1 MIVFTSCPQTNI
13 LPEKSKFRL
22 FWFTCIPLQRS
33 QTLGL
38 SLQVVT
44 HRTSSMSSLNS
55 QESSNDISKL
65 TDRQQAE
72 YHNAY
77 QDYISHMSQLE
88 VSGSGTERIEDKAK
102 DSEQEGR
109 KTFKRNSNAGENV
122 MDYSTTQ
129 DCGLLHPITEEEDEK
144 PERKPSV
151 SRTKG
156 PGPRYHSV
164 PNEEDEE
171 ECVPEETDVIPLL
184 WEKQQNG
191 VQAKSFVSAGIDKK
205 ESSDSGMRSSGS
217 SSNHSLQDEESEEA
231 QEEDEKSKEEDLV
244 TTIRMS
250 ICSEAMSEA
259 SSPEENWA
267 TSHTQ
272 AVTNLNQAAS
282 SNSPISNN
290 NNGDE
295 RSLIISPGS
304 STGTRALLNH
314 NLLTVRMKSTNT
326 TQDEGNEERESV
338 L

>member
-1 MIVFTSCPQTNI
+1 
-13 LPEKSKFRL
+13 
-22 FWFTCIPLQRS
+22 
-33 QTLGL
+33 
-38 SLQVVT
+38 
-44 HRTSSMSSLNS
+44 MSSLNS

-72 YHNAY
+72 YRSAY
-77 QDYISHMSQLE
+77 QDYITHMSQLDA
-88 VSGSGTERIEDKAK
+88 GNPGAERAEDKAK
-102 DSEQEGR
+102 DGEQEGR
-109 KTFKRNSNAGENV
+109 KPFKRNSKAGESAV
-122 MDYSTTQ
+122 DYSSTQ
-129 DCGLLHPITEEEDEK
+129 ESGLLHPITEEDEK
-144 PERKPSV
+144 PERKHTV

-171 ECVPEETDVIPLL
+171 ECVPEETDATPLL
-184 WEKQQNG
+184 WKEQREG
-191 VQAKSFVSAGIDKK
+191 VQAERFDSAGMDKK

-250 ICSEAMSEA
+250 ICSEALSEA

-272 AVTNLNQAAS
+272 AVTNLNQTAS
-282 SNSPISNN
+282 NNSPLSNN

-314 NLLTVRMKSTNT
+314 NLLSVRMKKSTNT
-326 TQDEGNEERESV
+326 TQEEGSEERESV

>member
-1 MIVFTSCPQTNI
+1 
-13 LPEKSKFRL
+13 
-22 FWFTCIPLQRS
+22 
-33 QTLGL
+33 
-38 SLQVVT
+38 
-44 HRTSSMSSLNS
+44 MSSLNS

-72 YHNAY
+72 YRSAY
-77 QDYISHMSQLE
+77 QDYISHMVQQE
-88 VSGSGTERIEDKAK
+88 AGGSGAERSDDKAK
-102 DSEQEGR
+102 DGEQEGR
-109 KTFKRNSNAGENV
+109 KPFKRNSKAGECV
-122 MDYSTTQ
+122 LDYSTTQ
-129 DCGLLHPITEEEDEK
+129 DSGLLHPITEEDEK
-144 PERKPSV
+144 PERKPFV

-171 ECVPEETDVIPLL
+171 ECVPEETDATPLL
-184 WEKQQNG
+184 WEAQKEE
-191 VQAKSFVSAGIDKK
+191 VQSKTFASARMDKK

-217 SSNHSLQDEESEEA
+217 SSNHSLQDDESEEA
-231 QEEDEKSKEEDLV
+231 QEEDENSKEEDLV

-250 ICSEAMSEA
+250 ICSEALSEA

-282 SNSPISNN
+282 NNSPLNNN

-304 STGTRALLNH
+304 STGTRPLLNH
-314 NLLTVRMKSTNT
+314 NLLTVQMKKSTNAA
-326 TQDEGNEERESV
+326 QDEGSEERESV

>member
-1 MIVFTSCPQTNI
+1 
-13 LPEKSKFRL
+13 
-22 FWFTCIPLQRS
+22 
-33 QTLGL
+33 
-38 SLQVVT
+38 
-44 HRTSSMSSLNS
+44 MSSLNS
-55 QESSNDISKL
+55 QESSNDLSKL

-72 YHNAY
+72 YRSAY
-77 QDYISHMSQLE
+77 QDYISHMAQLE
-88 VSGSGTERIEDKAK
+88 AGGSGTERAEDKAK
-102 DSEQEGR
+102 DGEQEGR
-109 KTFKRNSNAGENV
+109 KPFKRNSKAGESV

-129 DCGLLHPITEEEDEK
+129 DSGLLHPITEEDEK

-156 PGPRYHSV
+156 PGPRYHSI
-164 PNEEDEE
+164 PNEEDE
-171 ECVPEETDVIPLL
+171 ECVPEETDATPLL
-184 WEKQQNG
+184 WEEKQG
-191 VQAKSFVSAGIDKK
+191 EVQAKSFDSAGMDKK

-231 QEEDEKSKEEDLV
+231 QEEDDKSKEEDLV

-250 ICSEAMSEA
+250 ICSEALSEA

-267 TSHTQ
+267 TSRTHTQ

-282 SNSPISNN
+282 NNSPLNNN

-314 NLLTVRMKSTNT
+314 NLLTVRAKKSTNT
-326 TQDEGNEERESV
+326 TQDEGSEERESV

>member
-1 MIVFTSCPQTNI
+1 M
-13 LPEKSKFRL
+13 
-22 FWFTCIPLQRS
+22 
-33 QTLGL
+33 
-38 SLQVVT
+38 T
-44 HRTSSMSSLNS
+44 HRTSSVSSLNS

-72 YHNAY
+72 YRSAY
-77 QDYISHMSQLE
+77 QDYISHMAQLE
-88 VSGSGTERIEDKAK
+88 AGGSGVERSEDKAK
-102 DSEQEGR
+102 DGEQEGR
-109 KTFKRNSNAGENV
+109 KPFKRNSKTGECV

-129 DCGLLHPITEEEDEK
+129 DSGLLHPITEEDEK

-151 SRTKG
+151 SCTKG

-171 ECVPEETDVIPLL
+171 ECVPEETDATPLL
-184 WEKQQNG
+184 WEGQQEE
-191 VQAKSFVSAGIDKK
+191 VQAKRFVSAGMDKK

-250 ICSEAMSEA
+250 ICSEALSEA

-267 TSHTQ
+267 TSHTHTQ

-282 SNSPISNN
+282 NNSSINNN

-314 NLLTVRMKSTNT
+314 NLLTVQMKKSTNT
-326 TQDEGNEERESV
+326 TQDEGSEERESV

>member
-1 MIVFTSCPQTNI
+1 
-13 LPEKSKFRL
+13 
-22 FWFTCIPLQRS
+22 
-33 QTLGL
+33 
-38 SLQVVT
+38 
-44 HRTSSMSSLNS
+44 MSSLNS

-72 YHNAY
+72 YRSAY
-77 QDYISHMSQLE
+77 QDYISHMSQLDAGN
-88 VSGSGTERIEDKAK
+88 SGAERAEDKAK
-102 DSEQEGR
+102 DGEPEGR
-109 KTFKRNSNAGENV
+109 KHFKRNSKAGESAI
-122 MDYSTTQ
+122 DYSSTQ
-129 DCGLLHPITEEEDEK
+129 ESGLLHPITEEDEK
-144 PERKPSV
+144 PEFKPTLI
-151 SRTKG
+151 RTKG
-156 PGPRYHSV
+156 SGPRYHSV

-171 ECVPEETDVIPLL
+171 ECVPEETDATPLL
-184 WEKQQNG
+184 WEEQREG
-191 VQAKSFVSAGIDKK
+191 VQEKRFDSAGIDKK

-231 QEEDEKSKEEDLV
+231 QEEDEKSREEDLV

-250 ICSEAMSEA
+250 ICSEALSEA
-259 SSPEENWA
+259 SSPDENWA

-282 SNSPISNN
+282 NNSPLSNN

-314 NLLTVRMKSTNT
+314 NLLTVRTKKSTNT
-326 TQDEGNEERESV
+326 TQNEDSEERESV